1 MVNHYI
7 TFVGP
12 GGIKLIEDN
21 NHNNSLFKR
30 ENTDIKQPVIFPEA
44 LLLASWK
51 SRQQVLNAFKLQDI
65 FQISLDI
72 SVWNIKINL
81 ISFFILEKE
90 LRLAKEKE
98 EEEKNP
104 DKKKVY

>member
-1 MVNHYI
+1 M
-7 TFVGP
+7 
-12 GGIKLIEDN
+12 
-21 NHNNSLFKR
+21 
-30 ENTDIKQPVIFPEA
+30 
-44 LLLASWK
+44 ASWK

-65 FQISLDI
+65 FQIFLDI

-104 DKKKVY
+104 DKKKVD

>member
-12 GGIKLIEDN
+12 GGIKLIENN

-30 ENTDIKQPVIFPEA
+30 ENTDIKLPVIFPEA
-44 LLLASWK
+44 LILASWK

-65 FQISLDI
+65 FQISLDMF
-72 SVWNIKINL
+72 VWNIKINL
-81 ISFFILEKE
+81 ISFFYFRKGIKISK
-90 LRLAKEKE
+90 RKRGRR
-98 EEEKNP
+98 
-104 DKKKVY
+104 KKS